1 MANGALVLVQEKY
14 LVIAAACRM
23 PLMTNQNRQEV
34 VFYVAV
40 IAFKAYEQFLAQW
53 YVEHAAS
60 VWPFL

>member
-1 MANGALVLVQEKY
+1 MANGALVLVLEKY

-40 IAFKAYEQFLAQW
+40 IAFKAYEQFLAQ
-53 YVEHAAS
+53 
-60 VWPFL
+60 